1 MHKTHDIVDE
11 SYCGHERFF
20 LFAHFRVEFM
30 SKFYEGQG
38 YAFQPFCFKTIL
50 DAEDAPEQD

>member
-1 MHKTHDIVDE
+1 MKVDSFIV
-11 SYCGHERFF
+11 CC
-20 LFAHFRVEFM
+20 RVEFM

-50 DAEDAPEQD
+50 DAEDAPEAD